1 MGSRIN
7 QKKYENVILY
17 LCRGLGGSIS
27 GKKKL
32 AKLLYY
38 VDFDHFEYRESMK
51 SVTGDKYKAWRMGPV
66 PEHYMDIVSKL
77 EKEGKLKKRS
87 VPSEIRGMNP
97 TEVFETE
104 VDPDESVF
112 SEDEKYILDR
122 VIKKYG
128 GLTGKQLEVL
138 THQEAPF
145 VATDQSEEIAYELA
159 FYRGTEFEN
168 DQLAA
173 A

>member
-1 MGSRIN
+1 MSSKID
-7 QKKYENVILY
+7 QKKYENVVLY

-51 SVTGDKYKAWRMGPV
+51 SITGDRYKAWRMGPV
-66 PEHYMDIVSKL
+66 PDHYMEIIDKL
-77 EKEGKLKKRS
+77 EKEGKLVKKS
-87 VPSEIRGMNP
+87 VQNEIPGMKP
-97 TEVFETE
+97 TEVFEAE
-104 VDPDESVF
+104 VEPDESMF

-145 VATDQSEEIAYELA
+145 VATDQNEEIAYELA
-159 FYRGTEFEN
+159 FYRGTEFE
-168 DQLAA
+168 DGQLAIA
-173 A
+173 

>member
-1 MGSRIN
+1 MSNKVN

-17 LCRGLGGSIS
+17 ICRGLGGSIS

-38 VDFDHFEYRESMK
+38 VDFDHFEYKESMK
-51 SVTGDKYKAWRMGPV
+51 SITGDKYKAWRMGPV
-66 PEHYMDIVSKL
+66 PDSYMEVVDKL
-77 EKEGKLKKRS
+77 EKEGKIKRKRILS
-87 VPSEIRGMNP
+87 EVPGMNP
-97 TEVFETE
+97 TEVFEME
-104 VDPDESVF
+104 AEPDESVF

-122 VIKKYG
+122 VIRKYG

-159 FYRGTEFEN
+159 FYRGTEFED
-168 DQLAA
+168 DQLAVA
-173 A
+173 

>member
-87 VPSEIRGMNP
+87 VPR
-97 TEVFETE
+97 ETPRLPRP
-104 VDPDESVF
+104 VAVLMVLF
-112 SEDEKYILDR
+112 SEFRRDFVVTKGA
-122 VIKKYG
+122 VVKPKSG
-128 GLTGKQLEVL
+128 QHPQ
-138 THQEAPF
+138 HQ
-145 VATDQSEEIAYELA
+145 
-159 FYRGTEFEN
+159 
-168 DQLAA
+168 
-173 A
+173 